1 MAARRK
7 KKKEQGCPPGPPKW
21 IVQFADLMSLLLV
34 FFILLLS
41 MSTLD
46 AKKVSEAIG
55 SLSLAMSVLEGGTM
69 TEVSPERIQ
78 QATPI
83 EPQVETAEIVNR
95 VTVTISEFN
104 EIIRRQG
111 GEETIQ
117 VQEAID
123 GFMIQLPAGLLFR
136 PGSAELYSGDSR
148 LFLRRIAM
156 MVDTM
161 PADLELVVRGHTDSA
176 ELPPGSA
183 FRDNWSLSTARS
195 VSVVQELVGGGVD
208 PKRVSAAGHAE
219 HRPIATNDTEQGR
232 ARNRRVEIH
241 FMGQDAASEERTPS
255 TILDVPA
262 Q

>member
-1 MAARRK
+1 MAGRK
-7 KKKEQGCPPGPPKW
+7 KKKEQACPKGPPAW

-78 QATPI
+78 RATPI
-83 EPQVETAEIVNR
+83 EPQVETAEVVNR
-95 VTVTISEFN
+95 VTVTVSEFN

-117 VQEAID
+117 VQEAIE

-136 PGSAELYSGDSR
+136 TGSAEIHSSDSK

-156 MVDTM
+156 MADTM
-161 PADLELVVRGHTDSA
+161 PADLELVVRGHTDSS
-176 ELPPGSA
+176 ELPMDSLY
-183 FRDNWSLSTARS
+183 RDNWSLSTARS
-195 VSVVQELVGGGVD
+195 VSVVKELVGGGVN
-208 PKRVSAAGHAE
+208 PKRVSAAGHGE
-219 HRPIATNDTEQGR
+219 HRPIATNSTEQGR

-241 FMGQDAASEERTPS
+241 FLGKETSSEARAPRS
-255 TILDVPA
+255 ILDVPA